1 MRREYKSQLCGSVK
15 EKKEQCER
23 EREDETFY
31 TEKSFMIQLFR
42 THSKVGFIGA
52 GWPSHKTII
61 EAELMGNFAAQAKLL

>member
-31 TEKSFMIQLFR
+31 TEKKFYDSI
-42 THSKVGFIGA
+42 V
-52 GWPSHKTII
+52 SHTFEGGIYWCGVAI
-61 EAELMGNFAAQAKLL
+61 S